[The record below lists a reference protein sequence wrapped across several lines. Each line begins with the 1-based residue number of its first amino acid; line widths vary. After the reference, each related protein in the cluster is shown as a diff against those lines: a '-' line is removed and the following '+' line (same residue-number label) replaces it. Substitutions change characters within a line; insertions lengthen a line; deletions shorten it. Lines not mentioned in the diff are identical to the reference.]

1 MALKL
6 PYFYGIQ
13 FFMKIISK
21 KEIAHELI
29 SENTQYNFLRAEH
42 VTIAENITVMVY
54 GIIEQSITVKKGA
67 TLHLHGFF
75 RGVLHNEGG
84 EFFLYQN

>member
-1 MALKL
+1 MELK
-6 PYFYGIQ
+6 I
-13 FFMKIISK
+13 FMKIIPK
-21 KEIAHELI
+21 KEADHELI
-29 SENTQYNFLRAEH
+29 SENTQYNFLRADH
-42 VTIAENITVMVY
+42 LTLAENITVMVY

-75 RGVLHNEGG
+75 RGVVHNEGG